1 MASRDPND
9 LCPELREIYF
19 QWRKDIE
26 EEGHDVLLICT

>member
-19 QWRKDIE
+19 QWLKDIKVF
-26 EEGHDVLLICT
+26 GK